1 MAWPTEAASRASQT
15 SVAGRYAEGDVPRVA
30 VRARPRRWVLA
41 LDPAE
46 GAGGLGRLGR
56 ALYEG
61 ACAFYLDDARRRLAL
76 HSERRSPAPA
86 ASARVAFKV
95 GCCQLTCPLPH
106 LP

>member
-1 MAWPTEAASRASQT
+1 M
-15 SVAGRYAEGDVPRVA
+15 
-30 VRARPRRWVLA
+30 A

-46 GAGGLGRLGR
+46 GAAGLRRLGR

-86 ASARVAFKV
+86 VSARVAFKV
-95 GCCQLTCPLPH
+95 QSLRFLYPLSP
-106 LP
+106 